1 MARCYR
7 DEGLQSDRQ
16 PEFTQLDIEMS
27 FTDVDGITKLIE
39 EVLQYSWPTFLN
51 PLPFQFKRMTYEDA
65 MEHYGTDKPDT
76 RFENKVIA
84 FVVNVNKRTTFYYS
98 CKTAQI
104 L

>member
-7 DEGLQSDRQ
+7 DEGLQSDKQ

-27 FTDVDGITKLIE
+27 FTDVNGVIKLIE

-51 PLPFQFKRMTYEDA
+51 TLPFQFKRMTYADA

-76 RFENKVIA
+76 RFESKVKAIA
-84 FVVNVNKRTTFYYS
+84 LLV
-98 CKTAQI
+98 
-104 L
+104 